1 MPKYGVIE
9 MTSIFIA
16 NNKGF
21 TIIEVLIAMVI
32 LGIGLL
38 SLATMQVTGI
48 KGNATA
54 NRITTGSSFSAD
66 RIEKLFALDW
76 THADLADDKAPNG
89 TAGLNATGAS
99 ADGSAVTSD
108 GLYTIYWNVADNTPM
123 PDIKKIRIIITRNQ
137 GSSTNPVIMDYLKPK
152 QI

>member
-1 MPKYGVIE
+1 
-9 MTSIFIA
+9 MTSKLILD
-16 NNKGF
+16 NKGF

-32 LGIGLL
+32 LAIGLL
-38 SLATMQVTGI
+38 SLVTMQITGI

-54 NRITTGSSFSAD
+54 NRITEESSFSAD

-89 TAGLNATGAS
+89 TAGLNQTGAT
-99 ADGSAVTSD
+99 ADGSVTTAD
-108 GLYTIYWNVADNTPM
+108 GIYTIYWNVAENTPL
-123 PDIKKIRIIITRNQ
+123 PDIKKIRVIIMRNQ
-137 GSSTNPVIMDYLKPK
+137 GSAANPVIMDYLKSK